1 VLLKAAVV
9 LLVVWLFG
17 VAGIYNIGT
26 LVHVVLLA
34 GLMLLLLGS
43 LKERDAASTGKPN
56 AE

>member
-1 VLLKAAVV
+1 
-9 LLVVWLFG
+9 VWLFG

-34 GLMLLLLGS
+34 GLMLLLLGA
-43 LKERDAASTGKPN
+43 LKERDTASTGKPN